1 MKKHSLLAPLRMP
14 LMVLAAVVLFG
25 TLGFRL
31 LEGWRWLDALY
42 MSVITLATVGFTEV
56 HPLSDTG
63 RLFTIALIVVGLGS
77 VTYLVSTIGRVMFE
91 EMLGA
96 EFWRRRVRNQIEKLQ
111 GHVILCGCGRV
122 GRLVQREFEA
132 TNTPYVIV
140 ERDEKAVREL
150 EASGALVLQGDAT
163 SEAALTEAGIQRARG
178 LVTALPDDAANLYV
192 VITARDMNARM
203 PIVARAETDGAER
216 RLSRAG
222 ATRVISPNSIGGRAM
237 AQALLQPEVLDF
249 LTLATARQDLTLQI
263 EQVVVDVS
271 SRLAAEV
278 THIAQMRERHRVFVV
293 AMRKSNAAQFDLP
306 TSDLLVESGD
316 TLIVVGQ
323 REDCVAISLL
333 AAASPPP

>member
-1 MKKHSLLAPLRMP
+1 MKKHSLLAPLRIP
-14 LMVLAAVVLFG
+14 LLVLVVVVLFG

-31 LEGWRWLDALY
+31 LEGWLWLDALY

-122 GRLVQREFEA
+122 GRLVRREFEA

-150 EASGALVLQGDAT
+150 EAGGALVLQGDAT
-163 SEAALTEAGIQRARG
+163 SEATLTEAGIQRARG

-278 THIAQMRERHRVFVV
+278 TRIAQMREQHRVFVV

-323 REDCVAISLL
+323 REDCVAISVL

>member
-1 MKKHSLLAPLRMP
+1 MKKHSLLAPLRVP
-14 LMVLAAVVLFG
+14 LLVLVVVVLFG

-132 TNTPYVIV
+132 TNTSYVIV

-163 SEAALTEAGIQRARG
+163 SEATLTEAGIQRARG

-271 SRLAAEV
+271 SRLAGEV
-278 THIAQMRERHRVFVV
+278 TRIAQMRERHRVFVV